1 MVFLKLDNPKIRS
14 KFEHS
19 KCQTK
24 VTKKLRIFMKYGIS
38 RLFAWENQKMTS
50 EFQNSKLRTEYTKI
64 WRIVIKHNT
73 LRALDSENPK
83 ITSNFKIQNSEPKIR
98 TI

>member
-1 MVFLKLDNPKIRS
+1 
-14 KFEHS
+14 
-19 KCQTK
+19 
-24 VTKKLRIFMKYGIS
+24 MKYGIS